1 MEVTCC
7 PLYTI
12 RCFASQFK
20 PSKSQRRVVS
30 RWPVKRQLWKRDLTF
45 LFLTLITINRFHSCL
60 KDGSSDKQ
68 SEPESSQH
76 KSKPIAEKP
85 SSDAKL
91 PNTLEENSL
100 KPEATVSDEVKGSKR
115 IEGLKK
121 KKLMRIEKQLAKS
134 KSPKLEPAT
143 VQRIPSNQPKT
154 LQDIL
159 PSRNYAG
166 LNEVTEQY
174 VGQEDPKHKFQLR
187 LVRASMGDQFF
198 RSTFEESYMVYSN
211 YQQQIHGDPPSECDM
226 RTFAMF
232 LCDSPLLPREEN
244 GVVLGAFHQQYIVDG
259 RIVAV
264 GVIDILPSCVS
275 SVYFYYCPTFW
286 GRRLS
291 PGTYSAIR

>member
-1 MEVTCC
+1 
-7 PLYTI
+7 
-12 RCFASQFK
+12 
-20 PSKSQRRVVS
+20 
-30 RWPVKRQLWKRDLTF
+30 
-45 LFLTLITINRFHSCL
+45 
-60 KDGSSDKQ
+60 
-68 SEPESSQH
+68 
-76 KSKPIAEKP
+76 
-85 SSDAKL
+85 
-91 PNTLEENSL
+91 
-100 KPEATVSDEVKGSKR
+100 
-115 IEGLKK
+115 
-121 KKLMRIEKQLAKS
+121 MRIEKQLAKS

-232 LCDSPLLPREEN
+232 LCDSPLLPREEK

-275 SVYFYYCPTFW
+275 SVYFYYCPAFW